1 MLGLGEIAIL
11 GGVVILVFGASRIP
25 KIGRSI
31 GESIKEFKKGLN
43 SEEEGETDK
52 SDEAGEQENPPKSEK
67 KSIDKAT

>member
-11 GGVVILVFGASRIP
+11 GGIVILVFGASRIP

-43 SEEEGETDK
+43 SEEQDDTEENNETK
-52 SDEAGEQENPPKSEK
+52 NGENPPKSE
-67 KSIDKAT
+67 

>member
-11 GGVVILVFGASRIP
+11 GGIVILVFGASRIP

-43 SEEEGETDK
+43 SEEQDDTEEEKGTK
-52 SDEAGEQENPPKSEK
+52 SEDNPPKSE
-67 KSIDKAT
+67 